1 MHRGPRPWTHA
12 GRPEQ
17 GAGAGGEARAAVPP
31 VCRRAQSTCYRG
43 RPRSAQCMRDRAA
56 KRAACMQGCRTRQQS
71 RRASAARRAAGA
83 RLELCGLQAALE
95 AGGHAAG
102 GQHAHAL
109 GQGPQRRHRRLR
121 HARTGR
127 ALGAAAQH
135 RDERGALQRAL
146 HQLRRACAAR
156 QRSASRPPRW
166 ESSGP
171 GARKTNTGAL
181 RRPAPARSG
190 RPAATSAATRLA
202 LRARTVAT
210 KLSCSDVASVAG
222 QPIVLKKEQSM
233 PSPLPSPTRSRSW
246 YTCSARSAVQS
257 GARHSACCAIASD
270 ASYCTYSARC
280 SGGGG
285 RTHRRGPVGAVQA
298 ILAKRVIERLPMH
311 GVLVQQNALCFEYES
326 DGSLCVGWLCGGCA
340 EPAGGT
346 APARARPVRRG
357 RRRGPAPI
365 CRLCRVGGG
374 ELAQWD
380 CHEVLTRLLLTV
392 VTQSA

>member
-56 KRAACMQGCRTRQQS
+56 KRAACMQGCRTRYQS
-71 RRASAARRAAGA
+71 RRAPAARRAAGA

-166 ESSGP
+166 GIAAAPARGTPKQAPCAGP
-171 GARKTNTGAL
+171 RLPAAAGP
-181 RRPAPARSG
+181 RRPAPPPAWPCAPG
-190 RPAATSAATRLA
+190 RWPQSCPAPTS
-202 LRARTVAT
+202 RAWPA
-210 KLSCSDVASVAG
+210 
-222 QPIVLKKEQSM
+222 
-233 PSPLPSPTRSRSW
+233 SRS
-246 YTCSARSAVQS
+246 C
-257 GARHSACCAIASD
+257 
-270 ASYCTYSARC
+270 
-280 SGGGG
+280 
-285 RTHRRGPVGAVQA
+285 
-298 ILAKRVIERLPMH
+298 
-311 GVLVQQNALCFEYES
+311 
-326 DGSLCVGWLCGGCA
+326 
-340 EPAGGT
+340 
-346 APARARPVRRG
+346 
-357 RRRGPAPI
+357 
-365 CRLCRVGGG
+365 
-374 ELAQWD
+374 
-380 CHEVLTRLLLTV
+380 
-392 VTQSA
+392 